1 MFFAIA
7 IAILIVQAIVVA
19 CIIANIACGNLTGG
33 TITAT
38 EFVAGFAVGLMIYF
52 SMPSTVACVALYIA
66 ALGVDIAIR
75 QYAKLRL
82 MELAYR

>member
-19 CIIANIACGNLTGG
+19 CIIANIACGNLRGG
-33 TITAT
+33 AITAT
-38 EFVAGFAVGLMIYF
+38 EFIAGFAVGSIIYF
-52 SMPSTVACVALYIA
+52 SMPSTVACVALYLA
-66 ALGVDIAIR
+66 AIGVDIAVR

-82 MELAYR
+82 MELGYR